1 MQSLKQERMVVTI
14 LAAMQFFHVLDFVI
28 MMPLGPFFMREF
40 TIDSTE
46 FGLLVSSY
54 TFSAGLFGFLGALFL
69 EKWERKKSLLFVFL
83 GFSLSTILCSFSVN
97 YFQLLIARAIAGGFG
112 GLTGALIL
120 AIIGDIIPYNRRGKV
135 TGVVLSAFS
144 LASIIGIPLGML
156 LAENYSW
163 KATFFLIGI
172 LSLVIFQFARL
183 ILPESKNQPSTDN
196 LFNRIQI
203 FIQMLLDVQMSKA
216 LLFMVCL
223 MFAGFSL
230 IPFITPYMVG
240 NVGLQMDELKYIYLI
255 GGLATFFTTRSIGRL
270 ADIYGKFKVFTIVA
284 TISWIPVIWL
294 THMNQSSLWI
304 ALSCTTLFMIFVSGR
319 LVPAF
324 AMITA
329 CAKKEIRASFMSLN
343 SAVQQLA
350 SGLASLISGII
361 ITETENSHNLQNYD
375 LVGWLAIGFS
385 LLSILIAKS
394 IDIKDS

>member
-54 TFSAGLFGFLGALFL
+54 TFSAGLFGFFGALFL